1 MKRLLTVLVVF
12 ALVLPALPTAADD
25 EDQPVT
31 NFNYRRSSPVVAGM
45 LSIIPGM
52 GQVYN
57 EEYVVGGIWFVTEVG
72 LYLAATAYT
81 GVFESDVNNKIGYES
96 IFLFAIAGS
105 LHILSIFEATL
116 EAARRNENLDRW
128 SVMVDPSD
136 GAFNVAYTFR
146 F

>member
-1 MKRLLTVLVVF
+1 MKRLVTILVVF
-12 ALVLPALPTAADD
+12 ALIIPALPAAAGDD
-25 EDQPVT
+25 DRPVT
-31 NFNYRRSSPVVAGM
+31 DLNYRRSSPVVAGM
-45 LSIIPGM
+45 LSIVPGL

-57 EEYVVGGIWFVTEVG
+57 EDYVVGGIWFVTEVG

-96 IFLFAIAGS
+96 IFLFAIAGG

-116 EAARRNENLDRW
+116 EASRRNENIDRW

>member
-12 ALVLPALPTAADD
+12 TLILPALPAAGD

-31 NFNYRRSSPVVAGM
+31 DLNYRRSSPVVAGM
-45 LSIIPGM
+45 LSIIPGL

-57 EEYVVGGIWFVTEVG
+57 EEYIVGGIWFVTEVG

-81 GVFESDVNNKIGYES
+81 GVFESDVKNKIGYES

-105 LHILSIFEATL
+105 LHVLSIFEATL
-116 EAARRNENLDRW
+116 EASRRNENLDRW
-128 SVMVDPSD
+128 SVMVDPAD

>member
-1 MKRLLTVLVVF
+1 MKRFLTVLVVF
-12 ALVLPALPTAADD
+12 ALILPALPATAENDGNPVADL
-25 EDQPVT
+25 
-31 NFNYRRSSPVVAGM
+31 NYRRSNPVVAGM

-72 LYLAATAYT
+72 LYLAAAAYT
-81 GVFESDVNNKIGYES
+81 GVFEPDVNNKIGYES

-105 LHILSIFEATL
+105 LHLLSIFEATL
-116 EAARRNENLDRW
+116 EASRRNENLDRW
-128 SVMVDPSD
+128 SVMVDPGD
-136 GAFNVAYTFR
+136 GGFNVAYTFR

>member
-12 ALVLPALPTAADD
+12 ALIIPALPAAAGDD
-25 EDQPVT
+25 DQPVT

-45 LSIIPGM
+45 LSIIPGL

-116 EAARRNENLDRW
+116 EASRRNENLDRW
-128 SVMVDPSD
+128 SVAVDPSD

>member
-1 MKRLLTVLVVF
+1 MKRLLTVLVVI
-12 ALVLPALPTAADD
+12 ALIVPALPAAAGE
-25 EDQPVT
+25 EDRPVPDL
-31 NFNYRRSSPVVAGM
+31 NYRRSSPVVAGM
-45 LSIIPGM
+45 LSIVPGL

-57 EEYVVGGIWFVTEVG
+57 EEYVIGGLWFVTEVG

-81 GVFESDVNNKIGYES
+81 GVFQSDVNNKIGYES

-105 LHILSIFEATL
+105 LHVLSIFEATL
-116 EAARRNENLDRW
+116 EAARRNENIDRW
-128 SVMVDPSD
+128 SVMVNPSD

>member
-1 MKRLLTVLVVF
+1 MKRFLTVLVVF
-12 ALVLPALPTAADD
+12 ALVLPALPAAAGDD
-25 EDQPVT
+25 ENPAA

-52 GQVYN
+52 GQIYN
-57 EEYVVGGIWFVTEVG
+57 EEYVVGGIWFITEVG

-96 IFLFAIAGS
+96 IFLFAIAGG

-116 EAARRNENLDRW
+116 EASRRNENLDRW
-128 SVMVDPSD
+128 SVMLDPSD

>member
-1 MKRLLTVLVVF
+1 VKNRV
-12 ALVLPALPTAADD
+12 
-25 EDQPVT
+25 
-31 NFNYRRSSPVVAGM
+31 
-45 LSIIPGM
+45 
-52 GQVYN
+52 
-57 EEYVVGGIWFVTEVG
+57 
-72 LYLAATAYT
+72 
-81 GVFESDVNNKIGYES
+81 GYES

>member
-1 MKRLLTVLVVF
+1 MKRLLTALVVF
-12 ALVLPALPTAADD
+12 ALILPALPAAADD
-25 EDQPVT
+25 DRPVT
-31 NFNYRRSSPVVAGM
+31 NLNYKRSSPVVAGM

-81 GVFESDVNNKIGYES
+81 GVFEPDKKTQIGYES

>member
-12 ALVLPALPTAADD
+12 ALILPAVPATAEDD
-25 EDQPVT
+25 EPIT
-31 NFNYRRSSPVVAGM
+31 NFNYRRSSPVVAGL
-45 LSIIPGM
+45 LSIVPGL

-57 EEYVVGGIWFVTEVG
+57 EEYVVGGLWFVTEVG
-72 LYLAATAYT
+72 LYLAAVAYT
-81 GVFESDVNNKIGYES
+81 GVFEPEVSNKIGYES

-116 EAARRNENLDRW
+116 EASRRNENLDRW
-128 SVMVDPSD
+128 AVMVNPSD

>member
-12 ALVLPALPTAADD
+12 ALILPALPATAEDD
-25 EDQPVT
+25 DRPVT
-31 NFNYRRSSPVVAGM
+31 NLNYRHSSPVIAGM
-45 LSIIPGM
+45 LSIVPGL

-57 EEYVVGGIWFVTEVG
+57 EDYVVGGIWFVTEVG

-81 GVFESDVNNKIGYES
+81 GVFESDVNNTIGYES

-105 LHILSIFEATL
+105 LHILAIFEATL
-116 EAARRNENLDRW
+116 EASRRNENLNRW
-128 SVMVDPSD
+128 SVMVDPDD

>member
-1 MKRLLTVLVVF
+1 MKRLLTILVVF
-12 ALVLPALPTAADD
+12 ALILPALPVIAEDD
-25 EDQPVT
+25 DNPVT

-45 LSIIPGM
+45 LSIIPGL

-57 EEYVVGGIWFVTEVG
+57 EEYVVGGIWFVSEVG

-81 GVFESDVNNKIGYES
+81 GIFESDVKNRIGYES
-96 IFLFAIAGS
+96 VFLFAIAGG

-116 EAARRNENLDRW
+116 EASRRNENLNRW
-128 SVMVDPSD
+128 SVVVDPDD

>member
-12 ALVLPALPTAADD
+12 ALVLPALPAAADD

-81 GVFESDVNNKIGYES
+81 GIFESDKKTQIGYES
-96 IFLFAIAGS
+96 VFLFCIAGS

-116 EAARRNENLDRW
+116 EASRRNENLDRW

>member
-12 ALVLPALPTAADD
+12 TLVLPALPAAGD

-31 NFNYRRSSPVVAGM
+31 DFNYRRSSPVVAGM
-45 LSIIPGM
+45 LSIIPGL

-81 GVFESDVNNKIGYES
+81 GVFEDDVKNRIGYES

-105 LHILSIFEATL
+105 LHVLSIFEATL
-116 EAARRNENLDRW
+116 EASRRNENLDRW
-128 SVMVDPSD
+128 SVMVDPDD